1 MTHIYVKG
9 LFIFLLGYE
18 VLGNCFPVVAKA
30 ENMTDIIDARIGL
43 KSLDLFEKK
52 RSWSQPDC
60 FGCFKSD

>member
-1 MTHIYVKG
+1 M
-9 LFIFLLGYE
+9 
-18 VLGNCFPVVAKA
+18 GNCFPVVAKA